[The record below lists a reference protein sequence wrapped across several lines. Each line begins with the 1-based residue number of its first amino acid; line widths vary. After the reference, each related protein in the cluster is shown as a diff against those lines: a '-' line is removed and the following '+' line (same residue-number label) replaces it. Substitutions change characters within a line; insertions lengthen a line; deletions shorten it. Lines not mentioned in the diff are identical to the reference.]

1 MSLAIPSTPSPD
13 VLPDVF
19 VDVTTVVPAVLVDL
33 RYAGANNFV
42 GAPIDG
48 YGTARALLT
57 RPAAQALARVA
68 ADVAAD
74 GLVLKLFDCYRPA
87 RAVAHFA
94 RWAQDTAHQRT
105 KSDYYPEHRKD
116 ELFDLGY
123 LAARSS
129 HSRGSTTDLTL
140 AYADSGADLDMGTPF
155 DLFSARSWL
164 SSDAVTPHQQA
175 NRHRLTTAMERAG
188 FAPFF
193 MEWWHFTLRDEPF
206 PDTYFDVPIT

>member
-1 MSLAIPSTPSPD
+1 MTAHASNLPSP
-13 VLPDVF
+13 LIFPDTF
-19 VDVTTVVPAVLVDL
+19 VDVAALVPGILVDL
-33 RYAGANNFV
+33 RYATTNNFV
-42 GAPIDG
+42 GARIDG
-48 YGTARALLT
+48 YEAPRALLT
-57 RPAAQALARVA
+57 RPAAQALAQVA
-68 ADVAAD
+68 ADVARD

-94 RWAQDTAHQRT
+94 RWAADADDQHT

-140 AYADSGADLDMGTPF
+140 ADAATGQEVDMGTAF
-155 DLFSARSWL
+155 DLFSTRSWL
-164 SSDAVTPHQQA
+164 SSTDVTPQQRA
-175 NRHRLTTAMERAG
+175 NRQRLADAMEQAG

-206 PDTYFDVPIT
+206 PDTYFDIPIT

>member
-1 MSLAIPSTPSPD
+1 MSLSLSIPLSTEA
-13 VLPDVF
+13 LPDLF
-19 VDVTTVVPAVLVDL
+19 VDVATVVPGVLVDL
-33 RYAGANNFV
+33 RYAGTNNFV
-42 GAPIDG
+42 GARIDG
-48 YGTARALLT
+48 YGVERPLLT
-57 RPAAQALARVA
+57 RPAAQALAQVA

-94 RWAQDTAHQRT
+94 RWAEDTADQHT
-105 KSDYYPEHRKD
+105 KAAYYPEHRKD

-140 AYADSGADLDMGTPF
+140 AYADGGADLDMGTPF

-164 SSDAVTPHQQA
+164 ASEAVTPEQRA
-175 NRHRLTTAMERAG
+175 NRHRLTSAMERAG

>member
-1 MSLAIPSTPSPD
+1 MTSSAPAVLLPET
-13 VLPDVF
+13 LPDLF
-19 VDVTTVVPAVLVDL
+19 VDVATIVPGVRIDL
-33 RYAGANNFV
+33 RYATANNFV
-42 GAPIDG
+42 GTPIDG
-48 YGTARALLT
+48 YGAPRALLT
-57 RPAAQALARVA
+57 LPAAEALAKVA

-74 GLVLKLFDCYRPA
+74 GYVLKLFDCYRPA

-94 RWAQDTAHQRT
+94 RWAADAADQHT
-105 KSDYYPEHRKD
+105 KADYYPEHRKD

-140 AYADSGADLDMGTPF
+140 AYASSGADVDMGTGF
-155 DLFSARSWL
+155 DLFSTRSWL
-164 SSDAVTPHQQA
+164 SSTDVTQQQQA
-175 NRHRLTTAMERAG
+175 NRQRLASAMERAG

-206 PDTYFDVPIT
+206 PDTYFDVPIA

>member
-1 MSLAIPSTPSPD
+1 MPPSLMTTPPLET
-13 VLPDVF
+13 LPNLF
-19 VDVTTVVPAVLVDL
+19 VDVTTVVPGVLVDL

-48 YGTARALLT
+48 YGVERALLT

-68 ADVAAD
+68 TDVAAD

-94 RWAQDTAHQRT
+94 RWAEDTADQRT
-105 KSDYYPEHRKD
+105 KADYYPEHRKD

-140 AYADSGADLDMGTPF
+140 ARRDSGTDLDMGTPF
-155 DLFSARSWL
+155 DLFSARSWF
-164 SSDAVTPHQQA
+164 SSQAVTPQQQA